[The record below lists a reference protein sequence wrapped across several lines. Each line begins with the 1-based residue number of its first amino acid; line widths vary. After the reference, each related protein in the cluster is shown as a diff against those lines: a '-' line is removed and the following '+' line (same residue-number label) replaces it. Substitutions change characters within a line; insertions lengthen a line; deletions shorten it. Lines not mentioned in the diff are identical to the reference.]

1 MQQTWEGPMSDWQA
15 RLLNTLAF
23 FVWLTIGTLGLFM
36 PLLYG
41 IYGEVV
47 R

>member
-1 MQQTWEGPMSDWQA
+1 MSDWLT

-23 FVWLTIGTLGLFM
+23 FVWLVVGTMVLFM
-36 PLLYG
+36 PLLYWG
-41 IYGEVV
+41 YVEVV

>member
-1 MQQTWEGPMSDWQA
+1 MSDWQA

-23 FVWLTIGTLGLFM
+23 FVWLVVGILVLFM
-36 PLLYG
+36 PLLWRGYM
-41 IYGEVV
+41 EVV